1 MQPELVRGV
10 AVSAKIFN
18 VQAALV
24 KYYESVYGMASITS
38 RPAGGRKIALSL
50 LPVT

>member
-18 VQAALV
+18 LQAALV
-24 KYYESVYGMASITS
+24 KYYMASITS
-38 RPAGGRKIALSL
+38 RPAGRKIALSL